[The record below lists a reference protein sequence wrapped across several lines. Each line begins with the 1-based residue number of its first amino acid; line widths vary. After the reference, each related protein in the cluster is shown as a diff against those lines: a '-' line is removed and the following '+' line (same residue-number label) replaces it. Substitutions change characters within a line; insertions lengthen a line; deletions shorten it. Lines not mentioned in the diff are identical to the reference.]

1 MAAAHAACFSMA
13 FSARLGKNGTPPTKL
28 DVSCAVTFDKV
39 EAGWKVTESALTVS
53 GVVPGID
60 EKTFL
65 ALADDAKENCPISV
79 ALKGNVNLSVKAT
92 LAA

>member
-1 MAAAHAACFSMA
+1 MA
-13 FSARLGKNGTPPTKL
+13 FSVRLGNNGTPATRL
-28 DVSCAVTFDKV
+28 DVTAAVTFDKL

-60 EKTFL
+60 QATFA

-79 ALKGNVNLSVKAT
+79 ALRGNVALSVKAT
-92 LAA
+92 LAAA